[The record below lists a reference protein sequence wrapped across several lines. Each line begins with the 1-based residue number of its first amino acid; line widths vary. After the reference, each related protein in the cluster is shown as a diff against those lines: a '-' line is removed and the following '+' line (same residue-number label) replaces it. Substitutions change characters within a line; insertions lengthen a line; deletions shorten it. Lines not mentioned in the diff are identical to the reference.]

1 MDRCL
6 SEKIV
11 TARKDHTCDASI
23 WWLNSECGIEELR
36 SDDQLAEVKAAE
48 ADNWMIR
55 KGQQYL
61 RATGVIDGEI
71 FTYRARIGMNRVCT
85 ELDLFPDH

>member
-11 TARKDHTCDASI
+11 TARKDYICDASI
-23 WWLNSECGIEELR
+23 WWLNSECDAEELH

-55 KGQQYL
+55 KGQTYL
-61 RATGVIDGEI
+61 RGTGVIDGEI
-71 FTYRARIGMNRVCT
+71 FTYRARIGMNRVCA
-85 ELDLFPDH
+85 ELDLFPDY

>member
-1 MDRCL
+1 MDTLL

-11 TARKDHTCDASI
+11 TARNNYACDACY
-23 WWLNSECGIEELR
+23 WWLQSGLTADDLH
-36 SDDQLAEVKAAE
+36 SDDQRLILEAAE
-48 ADNWMIR
+48 ADKWMIL

-61 RATGVIDGEI
+61 RQTGVQDCQMT
-71 FTYRARIGMNRVCT
+71 TYRARIGMNSVCT